1 MTALLGAWEQSY
13 KRHRHRK
20 EKKWRSD
27 QGDYDEKP
35 EATANTINEQRK
47 QHMLKGG
54 KNNNHVTGNS
64 GCPCDAA
71 SIRLAILWWAE
82 NDFQTP
88 FAKWLKRAES
98 MGKLLAKGAELAAK
112 LLTLL
117 SFWHPV
123 CIYLYPVSLWGRET
137 SIQLDMESSRLG
149 T

>member
-1 MTALLGAWEQSY
+1 MIALLGAWEQSY

-20 EKKWRSD
+20 DEI

-35 EATANTINEQRK
+35 EATAKTINEQRK
-47 QHMLKGG
+47 QHMLRGG
-54 KNNNHVTGNS
+54 KDKSHMTGNS
-64 GCPCDAA
+64 GCPCDTA
-71 SIRLAILWWAE
+71 SICLAILWWVE

-98 MGKLLAKGAELAAK
+98 MGKLLAKGAGLAAK